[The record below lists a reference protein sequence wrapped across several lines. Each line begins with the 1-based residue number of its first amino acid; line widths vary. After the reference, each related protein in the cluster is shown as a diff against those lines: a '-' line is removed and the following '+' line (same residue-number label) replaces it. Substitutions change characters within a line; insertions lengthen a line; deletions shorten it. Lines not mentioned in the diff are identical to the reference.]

1 MTEPATQRPPLTPRH
16 WPGWLAAGFLW
27 LLGKAPRGLGMA
39 LSGPLGWLMARLMK
53 GRRRIARRN
62 LERCFPELDETR
74 REALIDGCFR
84 ALGRMPFE
92 VAWCWSA
99 SDERMRR
106 MARCEGLAAALDAYG
121 EQRGVLLITAHVTCL
136 EIGARLAALDLP
148 RAGGIYRPLRS
159 PVLEWYQNRSR
170 GKYAEALI
178 SKRDMRSAIRYLKG
192 GGMLWYA
199 PDQDF
204 GRRQSLF
211 VPFFGIPA
219 ATLTATARL
228 VELTGC
234 RVVPMFPR
242 YDEATGQY
250 VVQFHPALENFPTGD
265 IVADL
270 TRVNALLEEQVRKA
284 PEQYW
289 WIHRRFKTR
298 PEGEPPFY
306 DGAEESPP

>member
-1 MTEPATQRPPLTPRH
+1 
-16 WPGWLAAGFLW
+16 
-27 LLGKAPRGLGMA
+27 
-39 LSGPLGWLMARLMK
+39 
-53 GRRRIARRN
+53 
-62 LERCFPELDETR
+62 
-74 REALIDGCFR
+74 
-84 ALGRMPFE
+84 
-92 VAWCWSA
+92 
-99 SDERMRR
+99 
-106 MARCEGLAAALDAYG
+106 
-121 EQRGVLLITAHVTCL
+121 
-136 EIGARLAALDLP
+136 
-148 RAGGIYRPLRS
+148 
-159 PVLEWYQNRSR
+159 
-170 GKYAEALI
+170 
-178 SKRDMRSAIRYLKG
+178 
-192 GGMLWYA
+192 MLWYA

-270 TRVNALLEEQVRKA
+270 TRVNAMLEEQVRKA

-298 PEGEPPFY
+298 PEGEPTFY
-306 DGAEESPP
+306 DGSEVSPP

>member
-1 MTEPATQRPPLTPRH
+1 MTQPATTKPPLTPRH

-27 LLGKAPRGLGMA
+27 LLGKTPRELGMA
-39 LSGPLGWLMARLMK
+39 LAGPLGGLMARLMK

-62 LERCFPELDETR
+62 LERCFPELDGER
-74 REALIDGCFR
+74 REALVDACFH

-92 VAWCWSA
+92 IAWCWSA
-99 SDERMRR
+99 SEDRIRR
-106 MARCEGLAAALDAYG
+106 MGRCEGLSAVRAAYE

-136 EIGARLAALDLP
+136 EIGGRLTALDLP

-170 GKYAEALI
+170 GRYAEALI
-178 SKRDMRSAIRYLKG
+178 SKRDLRSAIRYLKG
-192 GGMLWYA
+192 GGVLWYA

-204 GRRQSLF
+204 GPKQSLF

-250 VVQFHPALENFPTGD
+250 VVQFHPPLEDFPTGD

-270 TRVNALLEEQVRKA
+270 TRVNAILEEQVRRT

-298 PEGEPPFY
+298 PQGEPPFY
-306 DGAEESPP
+306 D

>member
-1 MTEPATQRPPLTPRH
+1 MTEPATKRPPLTPRH
-16 WPGWLAAGFLW
+16 WPGWLAVGFLW
-27 LLGKAPRGLGMA
+27 LLGMTPRSLGLA
-39 LSGPLGWLMARLMK
+39 LSAPLGWLFARLMK

-74 REALIDGCFR
+74 REMLVDACFH

-92 VAWCWSA
+92 IAWSWSA
-99 SDERMRR
+99 SDKRMRG
-106 MARCEGLAAALDAYG
+106 MGRCEGLQDVLGAY
-121 EQRGVLLITAHVTCL
+121 EQQRGVLMITAHATCL

-159 PVLEWYQNRSR
+159 AVLEWYQNRSR
-170 GKYAEALI
+170 GRYAETLI
-178 SKRDMRSAIRYLKG
+178 SKRDLRAAIRYLKG
-192 GGMLWYA
+192 GGVLWYA

-204 GRRQSLF
+204 GPRHSQF

-250 VVQFHPALENFPTGD
+250 VVQFHPALEDFPTGD
-265 IVADL
+265 ILADL
-270 TRVNALLEEQVRKA
+270 ARVNAMLEEQVRKS
-284 PEQYW
+284 PQQYW

-298 PEGEPPFY
+298 PQGEPPFY
-306 DGAEESPP
+306 D

>member
-1 MTEPATQRPPLTPRH
+1 VA
-16 WPGWLAAGFLW
+16 FLW
-27 LLGKAPRGLGMA
+27 LLGKTPQGLGLA
-39 LSGPLGWLMARLMK
+39 LSRPLGWLMARLMQ

-62 LERCFPELDETR
+62 LERCLPELDETR
-74 REALIDGCFR
+74 REKLVDACFH

-92 VAWCWSA
+92 IAWSWSA
-99 SDERMRR
+99 SDKRMRR
-106 MARCEGLAAALDAYG
+106 MGRCEGLQAALGAYQ
-121 EQRGVLLITAHVTCL
+121 EQRGVLAITAHVTCL
-136 EIGARLAALDLP
+136 EIGGRLAALDLP
-148 RAGGIYRPLRS
+148 RAGGVYRPLRS
-159 PVLEWYQNRSR
+159 AVLEWYQNRSR
-170 GKYAEALI
+170 GRYAEALI
-178 SKRDMRSAIRYLKG
+178 SKRDLRSAIRYLKG
-192 GGMLWYA
+192 GGVLWYA

-204 GRRQSLF
+204 GPRQSQF

-242 YDEATGQY
+242 YDEATRQY
-250 VVQFHPALENFPTGD
+250 VVQFLPPLENFPTGD
-265 IVADL
+265 VMADL
-270 TRVNALLEEQVRKA
+270 ARINAMLEEQVRKT

-306 DGAEESPP
+306 D

>member
-1 MTEPATQRPPLTPRH
+1 MTQPAMTRPPLTPRH

-27 LLGKAPRGLGMA
+27 LLGKTPRDLGLA
-39 LSGPLGWLMARLMK
+39 LAGPLGWLMARLMK
-53 GRRRIARRN
+53 GRRQVARRN
-62 LERCFPELDETR
+62 LERCFPELDAQR
-74 REALIDGCFR
+74 REALIEACFHS
-84 ALGRMPFE
+84 LGRMPFE
-92 VAWCWSA
+92 IAWCWSA
-99 SDERMRR
+99 SAERMRR
-106 MARCEGLAAALDAYG
+106 MGRCEGLAAALGAYE
-121 EQRGVLLITAHVTCL
+121 EQRGVLLVTPHVTCL
-136 EIGARLAALDLP
+136 EIGGRLTALNLP
-148 RAGGIYRPLRS
+148 RAGVIYRPLRS

-170 GKYAEALI
+170 GKYADALI
-178 SKRDMRSAIRYLKG
+178 SKRDLRSAIRYLKG
-192 GGMLWYA
+192 GGVLWYA

-204 GRRQSLF
+204 GPKQSLF
-211 VPFFGIPA
+211 VPFFGIPT

-250 VVQFHPALENFPTGD
+250 VVQFHPPLEDFPTGD

-270 TRVNALLEEQVRKA
+270 TRVNAMLEEQVRKT

-306 DGAEESPP
+306 D

>member
-1 MTEPATQRPPLTPRH
+1 MTEPAKQRPPLTPRH

-39 LSGPLGWLMARLMK
+39 LSVPLGWLMARLMK

-106 MARCEGLAAALDAYG
+106 MARCEGLASALDAYA

-136 EIGARLAALDLP
+136 DIGARQAALDLP

-170 GKYAEALI
+170 GKYAAALI
-178 SKRDMRSAIRYLKG
+178 SKRDLRSAIRYLKG

-265 IVADL
+265 IIADL
-270 TRVNALLEEQVRKA
+270 TRVNAMLEEQVRKA